1 MVKCILYEYQSSQTT
16 KHPKRIFHGFRGDSI
31 GYKRHNLPNVTFQQT
46 LARRKFAT
54 LLKIGRKL
62 KFAQKALLKIRAIN
76 KIEN

>member
-1 MVKCILYEYQSSQTT
+1 MSINLHRPPNIPSEFSMVLGGIPLGIKGI
-16 KHPKRIFHGFRGDSI
+16 IFLTS
-31 GYKRHNLPNVTFQQT
+31 PFQQT